1 MLDELREVCAREAR
15 RSDSEA
21 QSLYQDRLREQL
33 ERKMMQP
40 YCMPYVEGG
49 RKHLRKTPTL
59 LPIIIPLKK
68 LLSMLLKNELT
79 LNRCIAKWI
88 SSI

>member
-49 RKHLRKTPTL
+49 
-59 LPIIIPLKK
+59 
-68 LLSMLLKNELT
+68 
-79 LNRCIAKWI
+79 
-88 SSI
+88 